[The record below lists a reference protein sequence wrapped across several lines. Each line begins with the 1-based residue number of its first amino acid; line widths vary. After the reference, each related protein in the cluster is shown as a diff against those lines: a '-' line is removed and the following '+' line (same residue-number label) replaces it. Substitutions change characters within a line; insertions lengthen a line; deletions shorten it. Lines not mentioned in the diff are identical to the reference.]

1 MYIRNTGRICTQ
13 SNSFII
19 GTRGSAGWSWRKP
32 CPAKPLNEIFRLNE
46 TLHCSMFLLT
56 GEVVHLICE
65 LEVQVTLAH
74 DAAVVE
80 KERVENPDCV

>member
-1 MYIRNTGRICTQ
+1 
-13 SNSFII
+13 
-19 GTRGSAGWSWRKP
+19 
-32 CPAKPLNEIFRLNE
+32 
-46 TLHCSMFLLT
+46 MFLLT